1 MPQIRISVYDGIL
14 ASGVAGSIDVFT
26 AANAVWAERHGD
38 RRARMPLL
46 QWRIESLDGKPVQTA
61 SGQIVSVDGPIN
73 ARAAADAVIVTGPFI
88 ANIERF
94 FEQPDRL
101 GPLFA
106 ALRRQH
112 ERGALLASYC
122 TGSFILA
129 EAGLLDG
136 GVATTHWAK
145 ARAFAKRYPQVDLRV
160 SEILTEQ
167 NHILCS
173 GAVTTSL
180 NLALR
185 LVEKFAGTQIAAAT
199 GKMMLIDTN
208 RVSQSSY
215 ASLPERDSH
224 SDALV
229 ARAQRWRE
237 KSLAQGVSLA
247 ELARHL
253 AVSERTLNRRFKR
266 ATGEA
271 PLHYLQSLRVD
282 VAKRLLENKGLS
294 VDAVSARVGYSDL
307 STFRR
312 LFRRETGLSPREYQ
326 RRFSRPSKQRG
337 GTAPQATR
345 QRMSDLPR

>member
-1 MPQIRISVYDGIL
+1 M
-14 ASGVAGSIDVFT
+14 
-26 AANAVWAERHGD
+26 
-38 RRARMPLL
+38 
-46 QWRIESLDGKPVQTA
+46 
-61 SGQIVSVDGPIN
+61 
-73 ARAAADAVIVTGPFI
+73 
-88 ANIERF
+88 
-94 FEQPDRL
+94 
-101 GPLFA
+101 
-106 ALRRQH
+106 
-112 ERGALLASYC
+112 
-122 TGSFILA
+122 
-129 EAGLLDG
+129 
-136 GVATTHWAK
+136 
-145 ARAFAKRYPQVDLRV
+145 
-160 SEILTEQ
+160 
-167 NHILCS
+167 
-173 GAVTTSL
+173 TTSL

-185 LVEKFAGTQIAAAT
+185 LVEKFAGPQVAAAT

-215 ASLPERDSH
+215 ASLPERASH

-229 ARAQRWRE
+229 ARAQRWME
-237 KSLAQGVSLA
+237 KSLAQGFSLA

-326 RRFSRPSKQRG
+326 RRFSRPPRQREG
-337 GTAPQATR
+337 MAPQAAR